1 MVQTG
6 TISGT
11 VTGNTAAGQITFSSL
26 RILTS
31 GTFSIRASCTN
42 MISATSASTTITN
55 YVYSI
60 TLAASTTTPSMN
72 FDFTI
77 TATLKSEDNALYKAA
92 SVTVSLA
99 ESTSSLSGTTSAGSV
114 TTTGIS
120 TLTVY
125 CSSIGAKTIVASVP
139 ASSPFTAVTQ
149 SIAVT
154 VQTLILVLGT
164 FSTTVIIK

>member
-1 MVQTG
+1 
-6 TISGT
+6 
-11 VTGNTAAGQITFSSL
+11 
-26 RILTS
+26 
-31 GTFSIRASCTN
+31 
-42 MISATSASTTITN
+42 
-55 YVYSI
+55 
-60 TLAASTTTPSMN
+60 MN